1 MIIGFLGNL
10 QSGKSSSC
18 RYVVGEV
25 MKKSGLIQ
33 KFGMTEDGM
42 LIVPDRDGNY
52 GIFDFEKNNSDTMTN
67 FRRNILDKMVSIIN
81 FADPL
86 KQDCCKYFGIPEE
99 LVWGG
104 KKDKDTL
111 LKITWGDIQD
121 VFKPAFDMD
130 VKKKKKRMSVRD
142 VLITYADMVR
152 SINPEAFV
160 NAAFHKISKSEADL
174 FLIGDV
180 RYEYEVNAIREN
192 GGKVIRLNKIVEL
205 TGHSSEQAHTI
216 DPSLVNLEV
225 NNDEL
230 TMKEKNMV
238 IKESLI
244 QWGVI

>member
-10 QSGKSSSC
+10 QSGKSSAC
-18 RYVVGEV
+18 RYVVGEI
-25 MKKSGLIQ
+25 MKKHGLIQ
-33 KFGMTEDGM
+33 NFGMTEDGM

-52 GIFDFEKNNSDTMTN
+52 GIFDFEKNTSDIMIN
-67 FRRNILDKMVSIIN
+67 FRQNILDKMVNIVN

-121 VFKPAFDMD
+121 VFKPAFNMD

-160 NAAFHKISKSEADL
+160 NAAFHKIGKSSADL

-180 RYEYEVNAIREN
+180 RYGYEVNAIRKS

-216 DPSLVNLEV
+216 DPSLVDLEV
-225 NNDEL
+225 NNDGL
-230 TMKEKNMV
+230 TMREKNMI
-238 IKESLI
+238 IKESLV